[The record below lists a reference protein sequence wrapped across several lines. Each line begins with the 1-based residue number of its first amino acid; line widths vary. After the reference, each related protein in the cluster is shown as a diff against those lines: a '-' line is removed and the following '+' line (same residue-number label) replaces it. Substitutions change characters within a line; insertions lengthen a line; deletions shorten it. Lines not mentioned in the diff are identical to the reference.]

1 MESPHGETLSA
12 FAQEPHR
19 PVIIGACPRSGTT
32 LLRTMLNSH
41 PELAIPRETRFV
53 IEAWQRRKQFGDLRR
68 PANRRHLA
76 RWIFKRR
83 RSLAR
88 RLGLDPREAI
98 ERLVAAPPTLGSLLA
113 TCFVLYAEKHGK
125 PRWGDKRPKY
135 AAQIAA
141 VWDLYPAAQFVNVVR
156 DPRACAASMR
166 KLGWYDGRLAPA
178 VELWQRAIE
187 TVDGWRP
194 KLASDQLLE
203 VRFEDLVAAPETA
216 LQRVATFVGL
226 AADED
231 AVARML
237 RYHEQKEARSERYH
251 ANVAR
256 PPDPTRVSS
265 WSEALEPAEI
275 AFVEEATPPLME
287 RYGYEP
293 VANGVAAPGELLREL
308 RDRRK
313 RQIAARRK
321 LAWNDRIQKLV
332 THRRPLAARLPT
344 VASHAA
350 GGSPSVD

>member
-1 MESPHGETLSA
+1 MSETFSK
-12 FAQEPHR
+12 FVGHPDR

-41 PELAIPRETRFV
+41 PDLAMPRETRFV
-53 IEAWQRRKQFGDLRR
+53 IEAWQRRKEFGDLHR
-68 PANRRHLA
+68 AGNRRRLA
-76 RWIFKRR
+76 RWIFKRQK
-83 RSLAR
+83 SLAR
-88 RLGLDPREAI
+88 RLGLDPQKAV
-98 ERLVAAPPTLGSLLA
+98 ERLVAAPPTLGSMLA
-113 TCFVLYAEKHGK
+113 TCFVMYAEKHDK

-141 VWDLYPAAQFVNVVR
+141 VWDLYPNAHFVNVVR

-194 KLASDQLLE
+194 RLAADQLLE
-203 VRFEDLVAAPETA
+203 VRFEDLVAAPEEA
-216 LQRVATFVGL
+216 LAGIVTFAGL
-226 AADED
+226 AADEN

-237 RYHEQKEARSERYH
+237 RYHERKEVRSERYH

-256 PPDPTRVSS
+256 PPDPTRVSG
-265 WSEALEPAEI
+265 WTDVLETAEI
-275 AFVEEATPPLME
+275 AFVEDATRPLMR

-293 VANGVAAPGELLREL
+293 VADGVSAPGELLREL
-308 RDRRK
+308 RNRRR
-313 RQIAARRK
+313 RQVAARRK

-332 THRRPLAARLPT
+332 THRQPLAARLPAA
-344 VASHAA
+344 ASHAA
-350 GGSPSVD
+350 GHSPSVD